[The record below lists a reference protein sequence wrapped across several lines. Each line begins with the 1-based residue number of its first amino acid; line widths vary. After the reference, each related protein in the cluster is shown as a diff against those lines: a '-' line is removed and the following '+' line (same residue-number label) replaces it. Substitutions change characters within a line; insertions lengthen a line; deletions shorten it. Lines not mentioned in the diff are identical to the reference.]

1 MRDSACRW
9 FIVKKAKIF
18 WSYVKVGLSPSKKK
32 NVICFIE
39 RSLKMMKNAF
49 YFILKAVFVLKIVK
63 FFVMTFWSSRENGFI
78 RKLRLTAR
86 FMTWFTNN
94 YNTHSANISR
104 NKSNQTMK
112 FDQSIE
118 YNKRNIFPQKLCK
131 KWGRET
137 SYRLSFIF

>member
-1 MRDSACRW
+1 MQIRIWAFKHENIIQAGIACKKILCYMRDSACRW

-94 YNTHSANISR
+94 YNTHSAQYLT
-104 NKSNQTMK
+104 K
-112 FDQSIE
+112 
-118 YNKRNIFPQKLCK
+118 QKQPDDEI
-131 KWGRET
+131 WSVNR
-137 SYRLSFIF
+137 I